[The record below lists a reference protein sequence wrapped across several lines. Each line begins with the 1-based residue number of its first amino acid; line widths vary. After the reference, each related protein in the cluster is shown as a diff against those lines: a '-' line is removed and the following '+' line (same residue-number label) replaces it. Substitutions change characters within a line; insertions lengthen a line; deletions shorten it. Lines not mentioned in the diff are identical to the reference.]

1 VIRKDNNSLNEVFLK
16 QLVEAR
22 SGTLTRYVYHKVQN
36 LEVARDI
43 VQESFFRLTNAKRQP
58 AQEHAI
64 PWLYSV
70 CRNLAIDY
78 QRKQSRMVGNGEEL
92 IELYGVASDP
102 SPVDS
107 AILSETIV
115 LLRHCIEQLPE
126 RHREVIILKFE
137 SGLSYKAIAKITA
150 LSVSNVGFIIHQA
163 VARLRYEMVKLV

>member
-1 VIRKDNNSLNEVFLK
+1 MIRKENNGLNELFLK
-16 QLVEAR
+16 QLVEAQ
-22 SGTLTRYVYHKVQN
+22 SGNLTRYVYHKTQN

-43 VQESFFRLTNAKRQP
+43 VQESFFRLTDAKRQP
-58 AQEHAI
+58 AREHAI

-78 QRKQSRMVGNGEEL
+78 QRKQSRMAGNGDEL

-102 SPVDS
+102 SPADS
-107 AILSETIV
+107 AVLSETIV
-115 LLRHCIEQLPE
+115 LLKHCIEQLPE

-137 SGLSYKAIAKITA
+137 SGLSYKSIAKITK

-163 VARLRYEMVKLV
+163 VARLRYEMVKVV